1 MISSPPPAESHHKSP
16 LQLLALGALGI
27 VYGDIGTSPLYALRE
42 CFFGGHGVNV
52 DTANVLGVL
61 SLVFWSLVI
70 VVTLKYHVYVIKFD
84 NHGEGGIL
92 ALMAL
97 VQPARG
103 SERRQGLLLAL
114 GLFGAALLYGDGMIT
129 PAISVLSAVEGLE
142 VATTFFSPYVV
153 PLTLVILVGLF
164 LFQRR
169 GTGRIGN
176 IFGPIM
182 LLWFATLATL
192 GILGILR
199 DPAVLTALNPAHA
212 VRFLF
217 ANGWSGYLVLGA
229 VFLVAT
235 GGEALY
241 ADLGHFGERAI
252 QIDWF
257 LIVAPA
263 LMLNYLGQG
272 ALLLHDPAAAANPFY
287 LLAPAW
293 ALYPLVLL
301 ATAATVIASQAIIS
315 GAFSLT
321 RQAVQLRYLPRLNI
335 VHTSPGEI
343 GQIYIPAVNWL
354 LMAATVALVLGFQ
367 ASTHLAAAYGIAVTT
382 TMVITTLLAS
392 VVARQ
397 RGWNLAL
404 LFAVT
409 AGFLGVDLAFYF
421 ANMAKVAHGGWI
433 PLLVALAILVLMRTW
448 KRGQDLISRHLAA
461 GALPI
466 ATFVANLGSRPLHR
480 VRGTAVFL
488 VSEPNGTPSALLHN
502 IKHNQVLHDHNVL
515 LTVRTEEIPHVA
527 DADRLAVAALGE
539 GFVRITLRYGF
550 MQDPNVLSELLR
562 VDQAIL
568 GFDPRQATYF
578 LSRNTLLA
586 TGRSGMARWRER
598 LFVLLAR
605 NATRPSE
612 FFQLPPNRIV
622 ELGQRLELS
631 GEIRQPVRELRAVA
645 PALQLD
651 LGA

>member
-1 MISSPPPAESHHKSP
+1 MTTPQPRAEARHQSP
-16 LQLLALGALGI
+16 LQLLALGALGV

-42 CFFGGHGVNV
+42 CFFGGHGVAV
-52 DTANVLGVL
+52 DPANVLGVL

-97 VQPARG
+97 VHPARG
-103 SERRQGLLLAL
+103 GGRRRGLLLAL

-142 VATTFFSPYVV
+142 VATTLFSPYVV
-153 PLTLVILVGLF
+153 PLTVAILVALF
-164 LFQRR
+164 VIQRR
-169 GTGRIGN
+169 GTSRIGN

-199 DPAVLTALNPAHA
+199 DPSVLTALHPAHA
-212 VRFLF
+212 VRFFL
-217 ANGWSGYLVLGA
+217 ANGWHGFLVLGA

-257 LIVAPA
+257 LVVAPA

-287 LLAPAW
+287 RLAPSW

-335 VHTSPGEI
+335 VHTSSGEI
-343 GQIYIPAVNWL
+343 GQIYIPAVNWA
-354 LMAATVALVLGFQ
+354 LMVATVALVLGFR
-367 ASTHLAAAYGIAVTT
+367 ASTNLAAAYGIAVTT
-382 TMVITTLLAS
+382 TMVITTILAG

-397 RGWNLAL
+397 RGWSLAL
-404 LFAVT
+404 LLPVT
-409 AGFLGVDLAFYF
+409 VAFLGVDLAFYF
-421 ANMAKVAHGGWI
+421 ANMAKVAHGGWV

-448 KRGQDLISRHLAA
+448 KRGLDLLSQTLQK

-466 ATFVANLGSRPLHR
+466 ANFVAGLRQHALHR
-480 VRGTAVFL
+480 VRGTAAFL
-488 VSEPNGTPSALLHN
+488 VSEPDGTPSALLHN
-502 IKHNQVLHDHNVL
+502 LKHNQVLHDRNVL

-527 DADRLAVAALGE
+527 EADRLAVEPLGD
-539 GFVRITLRYGF
+539 GFMRITVRYGF
-550 MQDPNVLSELLR
+550 MQDPNVLAALLAADPR
-562 VDQAIL
+562 VL

-578 LSRNTLLA
+578 FSRNTLLA
-586 TGRSGMARWRER
+586 TGRSGMARWREK

-631 GEIRQPVRELRAVA
+631 GEVSPALRRLRTTS